1 MDDILKESEL
11 LDAITALFI
20 GPARGYYLG
29 PEFYFCHAVPRGV
42 FAFDALRP
50 AFFIG

>member
-29 PEFYFCHAVPRGV
+29 PENYKNHAGPRSE
-42 FAFDALRP
+42 FSIDYLRP
-50 AFFIG
+50 AFIIG